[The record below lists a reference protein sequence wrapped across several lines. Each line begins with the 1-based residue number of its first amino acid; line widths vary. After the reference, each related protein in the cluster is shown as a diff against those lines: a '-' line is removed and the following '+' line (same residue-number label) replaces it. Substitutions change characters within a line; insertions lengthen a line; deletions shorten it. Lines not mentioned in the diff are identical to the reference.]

1 VIIGIPKETCPG
13 ERRVGMVPQNI
24 AALVKLGR
32 TIIIESGAGSL
43 AGYDDSAYVDS
54 GAEIVSRK
62 DVFTRADIIIQV
74 QTPGLNK
81 DTGADDLAQLSEG
94 KILIGMMD
102 PLANPEFAQ
111 DLVAAKVTGIAME
124 LIPRIT
130 RAQSMD
136 VLSSNAMIAGY
147 KAVLIGAS
155 ELGSMFPMNMTAAG
169 TLNPARVLIM
179 GVGVAGL
186 QACATAKR
194 LGGVVEAYD
203 VRPAAREQILSV
215 GAKPV
220 ELNIEAEDTETTGG
234 YAKEQSA
241 DFIQRQQVAMT
252 NVLSQQDV
260 VITTAAVPG
269 KKSPILITAEMV
281 QGMKPGAVIVDL
293 ASEKG
298 GNCEL
303 TKLDEIVVVNGVK
316 IIGPKNV
323 PSTVATHA
331 SQMYGKNIENLLA
344 HLIDDEGNL
353 TFDYEDEII
362 SETVVSLNGDV
373 PQVRMRA
380 LLGLPELAVAEVVAD
395 DAVDSADQA

>member
-1 VIIGIPKETCPG
+1 MIIGVPKETCPG
-13 ERRVGMVPQNI
+13 ENRVALIPQNVK
-24 AALVKLGR
+24 ALTGLGR
-32 TIIIESGAGSL
+32 QILVEHGAGEAAGHSDAAYQEAGASL
-43 AGYDDSAYVDS
+43 TDRDSLF
-54 GAEIVSRK
+54 EQ
-62 DVFTRADIIIQV
+62 ADIITQV
-74 QTPGLNK
+74 QTPGLNQ
-81 DTGADDLAQLSEG
+81 DTGDADLASLPSG
-94 KILIGMMD
+94 KVLVGMMD

-111 DLVAAKVTGIAME
+111 TLAGKNVTGIAME

-130 RAQSMD
+130 RAQAMD

-155 ELGSMFPMNMTAAG
+155 ELASMFPMNMTAAG
-169 TLNPARVLIM
+169 TLNPARVFVM
-179 GVGVAGL
+179 GAGVAGL

-220 ELNIEAEDTETTGG
+220 ELDIKADDTEGSGG

-241 DFIQRQQVAMT
+241 EFIKAQQAAMAD
-252 NVLSQQDV
+252 VLAQQDV

-269 KKSPILITAEMV
+269 KKSPILVTAEMV
-281 QGMKPGAVIVDL
+281 KTMKPGAVIVDL
-293 ASEKG
+293 AAEKG

-303 TKLDEIVVVNGVK
+303 TQLGEVVIENGVK
-316 IIGPKNV
+316 ILGPKNV
-323 PSTVATHA
+323 PSTVANHS

-344 HLIDDEGNL
+344 HLIDDDGNL
-353 TFDYEDEII
+353 NLDFEDEII

-373 PQVRMRA
+373 PHGRMRD
-380 LLGLPELAVAEVVAD
+380 LLGLPE
-395 DAVDSADQA
+395 QAQAAKEPENSTENA